1 MLIKVA
7 LANGQYRLL
16 KCEENVQSPIGYRV
30 LFRTKDGKGLTG
42 IVVGSGEGKPQGKV
56 ISFPDKLP
64 LVLPHSI
71 ELVKDLA
78 HHYLEPLGRILW
90 DFIPSIFDWY
100 EEEVIY
106 LAPRSFKGLD
116 RESLEIV
123 EYLKKKKKVKY
134 ELLKKRFSP
143 NHLRLLL
150 EHKILIR
157 KKEWIIPK
165 IEEEVFKLNL
175 SLEEALNKVRSEEKK
190 ELILYLYENPF
201 ATKGELIRKGFKIS
215 HINDLVK
222 RGILK
227 KDKEYGIH
235 TKNFS
240 ISPERKILVRKK
252 GNEIISGSFEFVV
265 ERILKIVERNVA
277 IGKNTLILVPNRDEL
292 IDLISRLSSK
302 LGYRVIEISSRI
314 SPKKLYENWFKA
326 YEKGYVFLG
335 SFKAIL
341 LPVTA
346 LESIIFFNELS
357 NTRFP
362 INNIDLRRVA
372 YILSK
377 KTGAELIFATPYY
390 TLESFYL
397 VGKKLFKKEE
407 EKFRANV
414 HVVERK
420 NEIITEETF
429 NFLKSIEGDDVL
441 FVVLK
446 QGYSYLYCPRCES
459 IVECPECGTFLTYS
473 KEKELIFCSNKKSHY
488 KTQEKLCP
496 SCGNRLEE
504 MGFGIER
511 AKETIERLFG
521 KRDNFSFTTFPS
533 WKDSWEHVIILNA
546 DSVLSVPSYKSK
558 EKFIS
563 LIALALRVAKK
574 TLLIQTGLLS
584 EEEKEILRRKNL
596 ETLYEKELKDRERN
610 NLPPFSKLIF
620 IESKYDISKILK
632 EKVNENFGM
641 IYDDK
646 RNLWIY
652 MLSTKDSNGILKK
665 LRELK
670 RKEKMKIILDWK

>member
-1 MLIKVA
+1 VFIKAV

-16 KCEENVQSPIGYRV
+16 KWEENVQNPVGYRV

-42 IVVGSGEGKPQGKV
+42 IVVGSGEGKPQGEV

-64 LVLPHSI
+64 LVLPRSI

-78 HHYLEPLGRILW
+78 YHYLEPLGKILW

-100 EEEVIY
+100 EEEVVF

-116 RESLEIV
+116 RKSLEIV
-123 EYLKKKKKVKY
+123 EYLKKKKKVRY
-134 ELLKKRFSP
+134 ELLKKRFSSS
-143 NHLRLLL
+143 HLRLLL
-150 EHKILIR
+150 EHKILIK

-165 IEEEVFKLNL
+165 IEEEIFKLNL
-175 SLEEALNKVRSEEKK
+175 PLEKALNKVRSEEKK

-201 ATKGELIRKGFKIS
+201 ATKEEMIKRGFKIS
-215 HINDLVK
+215 HINDLVR

-227 KDKEYGIH
+227 KEKEYNIY

-240 ISPERKILVRKK
+240 ISHKRKILVRKK
-252 GNEIISGSFEFVV
+252 GNEIISGSFEFVL
-265 ERILKIVERNVA
+265 ERVLKIAEKNA
-277 IGKNTLILVPNRDEL
+277 ATGKNTLILVPNRDEL
-292 IDLISRLSSK
+292 FSLISHLSGE
-302 LGYRVIEISSRI
+302 LGDRIIEISSRI
-314 SPKKLYENWFKA
+314 SSKKLYKNWFKA

-335 SFKAIL
+335 SFKAVL
-341 LPVTA
+341 LPVMD

-362 INNIDLRRVA
+362 VNNIDLRRVA

-397 VGKKLFKKEE
+397 LGKKLFRKEE
-407 EKFRANV
+407 EKFKPNV
-414 HVVERK
+414 HIVERK
-420 NEIITEETF
+420 NEIITEDTF
-429 NFLKSIEGDDVL
+429 NFLKSIKEDKVL

-459 IVECPECGTFLTYS
+459 VAECPECGTFLTYS

-488 KTQEKLCP
+488 RTQEKLCP
-496 SCGNRLEE
+496 SCGNKLEE

-521 KRDNFSFTTFPS
+521 KRDNLSFTTFPS
-533 WKDSWEHVIILNA
+533 WKESWEHVIILNA

-584 EEEKEILRRKNL
+584 KDEKEILRRKNL
-596 ETLYEKELKDRERN
+596 EALYEKELKDRERN
-610 NLPPFSKLIF
+610 NLPPFSRLVV
-620 IESKYDISKILK
+620 IESKHDISKILK
-632 EKVNENFGM
+632 EKVSENFGM

-652 MLSTKDSNGILKK
+652 MLSAKSSNGILNK

-670 RKEKMKIILDWK
+670 RKEKMKIILD